1 MQLLI
6 NPGVT
11 TIADCSEMEG
21 DALSDVDG
29 EGALLNPINFLGEER
44 RYEDEDGGFEMDSE
58 NGQLEENED
67 RADTD
72 IEEAGPEV
80 GGVASSEGRDSHA
93 EDEETRGTLGPAA
106 TVVDVPPKDYSFPR
120 RQRPRTVFM
129 ISDDI
134 EGEETTGGGGGAE
147 VDMDNETSEVVDSV
161 IGAIGI
167 GVNYSA
173 ASAQREKVSKLP
185 SVVRRAFSFAASV
198 DHSSSLV
205 AAGTIQP
212 DVLVLPRQT
221 SKELKE
227 VNPALGNFSSS
238 QTQQRGPMAVKP
250 ARQEEAPRRK
260 THMEVGEEARRKELA
275 RRPPPPP
282 PRRELSNE
290 EARADS
296 AARFAQNKDK
306 TIIRRW

>member
-29 EGALLNPINFLGEER
+29 EEALLNPINFLGEER

-58 NGQLEENED
+58 NGQLEGNED

-106 TVVDVPPKDYSFPR
+106 TVVDVPPKDCSFPR
-120 RQRPRTVFM
+120 RQRPRRPVVLM
-129 ISDDI
+129 ISDYID
-134 EGEETTGGGGGAE
+134 GDETTGDGGGAE
-147 VDMDNETSEVVDSV
+147 VDMAKETSEVVDSV

-198 DHSSSLV
+198 DHSSSQV
-205 AAGTIQP
+205 TAGTIQP
-212 DVLVLPRQT
+212 DVLLLARQT
-221 SKELKE
+221 SDRRTSWL
-227 VNPALGNFSSS
+227 N
-238 QTQQRGPMAVKP
+238 
-250 ARQEEAPRRK
+250 ARVPP
-260 THMEVGEEARRKELA
+260 L
-275 RRPPPPP
+275 PPPYQG
-282 PRRELSNE
+282 RGRSDNTNE
-290 EARADS
+290 ELRAQPATFNDP
-296 AARFAQNKDK
+296 AGTF
-306 TIIRRW
+306 RRW

>member
-58 NGQLEENED
+58 NGQLEGNED

-93 EDEETRGTLGPAA
+93 EDEETRSTLDPAA

-147 VDMDNETSEVVDSV
+147 VDVDTETSEVADSV

-198 DHSSSLV
+198 DHSSSQV
-205 AAGTIQP
+205 TEGTIQP
-212 DVLVLPRQT
+212 DVLLLARQT
-221 SKELKE
+221 SDRRTSWL
-227 VNPALGNFSSS
+227 N
-238 QTQQRGPMAVKP
+238 
-250 ARQEEAPRRK
+250 ARVPP
-260 THMEVGEEARRKELA
+260 L
-275 RRPPPPP
+275 PPPYQG
-282 PRRELSNE
+282 RGRSDNTNE
-290 EARADS
+290 ELRAQP
-296 AARFAQNKDK
+296 ATFNEPAGTF
-306 TIIRRW
+306 RRW